1 MALTFDPTNK
11 RIILDSTNIDA
22 IELYSRW
29 KEWVATGDNA
39 KYLPAFSTVGGEPLG
54 SGLYVAQYFFLLNNW
69 RIRPMEANQ
78 TLVVNGNISVLGG
91 GDPIV
96 PTLGSF
102 KVLAQYTLPMQAQAI
117 ATSGGGTGPTAA
129 EIAAAVRAELAAE
142 LAKMDEMTFTVPGKI
157 DSNVKNISDKP
168 LKMWDGVAWV

>member
-29 KEWVATGDNA
+29 KEWVVTSDNA

-54 SGLYVAQYFFLLNNW
+54 GGLFVSQYYFLLNGW
-69 RIRPMEANQ
+69 RVRPMEANQ

-96 PTLGSF
+96 PTLGAY
-102 KVLAQYTLPMQAQAI
+102 KVLAQYTLPMQAQGI
-117 ATSGGGTGPTAA
+117 ATGGSSLNAG
-129 EIAAAVRAELAAE
+129 EIAVAVRAELAAE
-142 LAKMDEMTFTVPGKI
+142 LAKIAEINFTVPGKI
-157 DSNVKNISDKP
+157 DSNVKNVSDKP
-168 LKMWDGVAWV
+168 LKIWNGVAWV